1 MLLGASLHCSLECLP
16 DKDDTYITCIIPG
29 FFIYLTV
36 CFELVSAIFGM
47 QMKDKDKWRMA
58 SSYMSFNE
66 NGCRDVA
73 KYVKETL
80 QKPVCVFHR
89 SIVACN
95 AVFCVQYV

>member
-1 MLLGASLHCSLECLP
+1 MLLGASLHCSWECLP

-36 CFELVSAIFGM
+36 WFELTNAIFGM
-47 QMKDKDKWRMA
+47 LMKDKDKSHRLLP

-73 KYVKETL
+73 KYVKET
-80 QKPVCVFHR
+80 F
-89 SIVACN
+89 
-95 AVFCVQYV
+95 